1 MFKKIFVSLIFIL
14 SILSSS
20 SQTLQIKVIDSI
32 SEKPIAYSNVYFSNN
47 NGLITDG
54 TGNFELIKSQ
64 LSQND
69 SMYVSMIGY
78 DKKSFLVNNFNDSL
92 IKLVQSPIQLSSVFL
107 TSKKLSSDEIISSVV
122 KNIDMNYE
130 KEFTENKIYLSKKS
144 NSITQK
150 FIIDKFKSTIPKIN
164 SSLIDSLLA
173 NLKKDNNSGIE
184 TLAYYYKNFEDEA
197 QKIKIIKSRETFNK
211 PGEVLESI
219 SKKMEEAFKNEL
231 KSDSYFKI
239 KSGIFG
245 GNLDIDGLEEID
257 STNIESVKKFE
268 KKDINEKDDFVNSQ
282 IRTVNRLY
290 NSLFFEKDS
299 YLNFILKPNKYIFS
313 EPKIDFL
320 GNDLVYII
328 EATPK
333 GRGKY
338 SGILYIN
345 TDDFA
350 VVRIDFKNIKP
361 VYNIKLLGV
370 FVNIYL
376 RDGKMILSKFKNKKY
391 SLSYFK
397 INSGRRVGFDRPL
410 KLIEKNKNVKGRR
423 KQNQISF
430 KMDIISDEKT
440 MTELQVFESKK
451 ISKEEFENIKNKNQV
466 LPEYSEEFTSNF
478 WEEFY

>member
-14 SILSSS
+14 SILNSS
-20 SQTLQIKVIDSI
+20 SQTLQINVIDSI

-47 NGLITDG
+47 TGLITDG

-64 LSQND
+64 LSKND

-92 IKLVQSPIQLSSVFL
+92 IKLVQSPIKLSSVFL
-107 TSKKLSSDEIISSVV
+107 TSKKLSSDEIISSVI
-122 KNIDMNYE
+122 KNIEMNYE
-130 KEFTENKIYLSKKS
+130 KEFTENKIYLSRKS
-144 NSITQK
+144 NSITEK
-150 FIIDKFKSTIPKIN
+150 FTIDKFKSTVPNIN

-173 NLKKDNNSGIE
+173 NLKKDNNSGLE

-197 QKIKIIKSRETFNK
+197 QKIKIIKSRKTYNK
-211 PGEVLESI
+211 QGEVLESI

-268 KKDINEKDDFVNSQ
+268 KKEINEKDDFANSQ

-313 EPKIDFL
+313 EPTIDFL

-328 EATPK
+328 EAIPK

-338 SGILYIN
+338 LGILYIN

-361 VYNIKLLGV
+361 VYNLKLLGV

-376 RDGKMILSKFKNKKY
+376 RDGKMILSKFENKKY

-430 KMDIISDEKT
+430 RMDIISDEKT
-440 MTELQVFESKK
+440 ITELQVFESKK
-451 ISKEEFENIKNKNQV
+451 ISKDEFENLKNKNQV
-466 LPEYSEEFTSNF
+466 LPKYSEEFTSNF
-478 WEEFY
+478 WEEF

>member
-14 SILSSS
+14 SILNSS

-92 IKLVQSPIQLSSVFL
+92 IKLVQSPIKLSSVFL
-107 TSKKLSSDEIISSVV
+107 TSKKLRSGEIISSVI
-122 KNIDMNYE
+122 KNIEMNYE
-130 KEFTENKIYLSKKS
+130 KEFTENKIYLSRKS
-144 NSITQK
+144 NSITEK
-150 FIIDKFKSTIPKIN
+150 FTIDKFKSMVPNIN

-173 NLKKDNNSGIE
+173 NLKKDNNSGLQ
-184 TLAYYYKNFEDEA
+184 TLAYYYKNFEEEA
-197 QKIKIIKSRETFNK
+197 QKIKIIKSRETHNK
-211 PGEVLESI
+211 QGEVLESI

-245 GNLDIDGLEEID
+245 GNLDLDGLEEID
-257 STNIESVKKFE
+257 STNAESLKKFE
-268 KKDINEKDDFVNSQ
+268 KKEIKERDDFANSQ
-282 IRTVNRLY
+282 IRTINRLY
-290 NSLFFEKDS
+290 NSLFFDKDS
-299 YLNFILKPNKYIFS
+299 YLNFIIKPNKYVFS

-361 VYNIKLLGV
+361 VYNLKLLGV

-376 RDGKMILSKFKNKKY
+376 REGKMILSKFENNKY

-430 KMDIISDEKT
+430 RTDIIFDEKT
-440 MTELQVFESKK
+440 ITELQVFESKK
-451 ISKEEFENIKNKNQV
+451 ISKDEFENIKNKNQV

-478 WEEFY
+478 WEEF

>member
-1 MFKKIFVSLIFIL
+1 MFKKNFINFIFIL
-14 SILSSS
+14 SILNSS

-47 NGLITDG
+47 NGLITDSI
-54 TGNFELIKSQ
+54 GNFELIKPQ
-64 LSQND
+64 LFQND
-69 SMYVSMIGY
+69 SMFVSMIGY
-78 DKKSFLVNNFNDSL
+78 DKKSFLITNFNDTL
-92 IKLVQSPIQLSSVFL
+92 IKLVQSPIKLSSVFL
-107 TSKKLSSDEIISSVV
+107 TSKKLSSDEIISRVI
-122 KNIDMNYE
+122 KNIQMNYQ
-130 KEFTENKIYLSKKS
+130 KEFTENKIYLSRKS
-144 NSITQK
+144 NSFTEK
-150 FIIDKFKSTIPKIN
+150 FIIDKFKSTVPKIN

-173 NLKKDNNSGIE
+173 NLEKDNNSGLQ
-184 TLAYYYKNFEDEA
+184 TLAYYYKNFDYEA
-197 QKIKIIKSRETFNK
+197 QKIKIIKSRETYNK
-211 PGEVLESI
+211 RGEVLESI
-219 SKKMEEAFKNEL
+219 TKKMENAFKNEL

-245 GNLDIDGLEEID
+245 GNFDLDGLEEID
-257 STNIESVKKFE
+257 STNTESLKKFE
-268 KKDINEKDDFVNSQ
+268 KKEINEKDDFANSQ
-282 IRTVNRLY
+282 MRTINRLY

-333 GRGKY
+333 SRGKY
-338 SGILYIN
+338 SGTLYIN

-361 VYNIKLLGV
+361 IYNLKLLGV

-430 KMDIISDEKT
+430 RTDIIFDEKT
-440 MTELQVFESKK
+440 TTELQVFESKK

>member
-1 MFKKIFVSLIFIL
+1 MFKKIYITLIFIL
-14 SILSSS
+14 SILNSS
-20 SQTLQIKVIDSI
+20 SQTLQIQVIDSI

-64 LSQND
+64 LSKHD

-78 DKKSFLVNNFNDSL
+78 DKKSFLIKNFNDSL

-107 TSKKLSSDEIISSVV
+107 TNKKLSSDEIISSVI
-122 KNIDMNYE
+122 KNIEMNYE

-144 NSITQK
+144 NSITEK
-150 FIIDKFKSTIPKIN
+150 FTIDKFKSTVPEIN

-173 NLKKDNNSGIE
+173 NLKKDNNSGLE

-197 QKIKIIKSRETFNK
+197 QKIKIIKSRETYNK
-211 PGEVLESI
+211 QGEVLESI

-245 GNLDIDGLEEID
+245 GNLDLDGLEEID
-257 STNIESVKKFE
+257 STNTESLKKFE
-268 KKDINEKDDFVNSQ
+268 KKEINEKDDFANSQ
-282 IRTVNRLY
+282 IRTINRFY

-345 TDDFA
+345 SDDFA
-350 VVRIDFKNIKP
+350 MVRVDFKNIKP
-361 VYNIKLLGV
+361 VYNLKLLGV

-376 RDGKMILSKFKNKKY
+376 RDGKMILSKFENKKY

-397 INSGRRVGFDRPL
+397 INSGRRVGFDRPI

-430 KMDIISDEKT
+430 RMDIVSDEKT
-440 MTELQVFESKK
+440 ITELQVFESKK
-451 ISKEEFENIKNKNQV
+451 IPKNEFENLKNKNQV

-478 WEEFY
+478 WEEF

>member
-14 SILSSS
+14 SILNSS

-107 TSKKLSSDEIISSVV
+107 TSKKLSSDEIISSVI
-122 KNIDMNYE
+122 KNIEMNYE
-130 KEFTENKIYLSKKS
+130 KEFTENKIYLSRKS
-144 NSITQK
+144 NSITEK
-150 FIIDKFKSTIPKIN
+150 FTIDKFKSTVPNIN
-164 SSLIDSLLA
+164 GSLIDSLLA
-173 NLKKDNNSGIE
+173 NLKKDNNSGLQ

-197 QKIKIIKSRETFNK
+197 QKIKIIKSRETHNK
-211 PGEVLESI
+211 QGEVLESI

-268 KKDINEKDDFVNSQ
+268 KKEINEKDDFANSQ
-282 IRTVNRLY
+282 IRTINRLY

-376 RDGKMILSKFKNKKY
+376 RDGKMILSKFENKKY

-430 KMDIISDEKT
+430 RMDIVSDEKT
-440 MTELQVFESKK
+440 ITELQVFESKK
-451 ISKEEFENIKNKNQV
+451 ISKDEFENLRNKNQV

-478 WEEFY
+478 WEEF

>member
-14 SILSSS
+14 SILNSS

-78 DKKSFLVNNFNDSL
+78 DKKSFLINNFNDSL

-107 TSKKLSSDEIISSVV
+107 TSKKLSSDEIISSVI
-122 KNIDMNYE
+122 KNIEMNYE
-130 KEFTENKIYLSKKS
+130 KEFTENKIYLSRKS
-144 NSITQK
+144 NSITEK
-150 FIIDKFKSTIPKIN
+150 FTIDKFKSTVPNIN
-164 SSLIDSLLA
+164 GSLIDSLLA
-173 NLKKDNNSGIE
+173 NLKKDNNSGLE
-184 TLAYYYKNFEDEA
+184 TLAYYYKNFEEEA
-197 QKIKIIKSRETFNK
+197 QKIKIIKSRETYNK
-211 PGEVLESI
+211 QGEVLESI

-239 KSGIFG
+239 RSGIFG

-268 KKDINEKDDFVNSQ
+268 KKEINEKDDFANSQ
-282 IRTVNRLY
+282 IRTINRLY

-376 RDGKMILSKFKNKKY
+376 RDGKMILSKFENKKY

-397 INSGRRVGFDRPL
+397 INSGRRVRFDRPL

-430 KMDIISDEKT
+430 RMDIISDEKT
-440 MTELQVFESKK
+440 ITELQVFESKK
-451 ISKEEFENIKNKNQV
+451 IPKNEFENLKNRNQV

-478 WEEFY
+478 WEEF

>member
-14 SILSSS
+14 SILNSS

-78 DKKSFLVNNFNDSL
+78 DKKSFLINNFNDSL

-107 TSKKLSSDEIISSVV
+107 TSKKLSSDEIILSVI
-122 KNIDMNYE
+122 KNIEMNYE
-130 KEFTENKIYLSKKS
+130 KEFTENKIYLSRKS
-144 NSITQK
+144 NSITEK
-150 FIIDKFKSTIPKIN
+150 FTIDKFKSTVPNIN
-164 SSLIDSLLA
+164 GSLIDSLLA
-173 NLKKDNNSGIE
+173 NLKKDNNSGLQ

-197 QKIKIIKSRETFNK
+197 QKIKIIKSRETHNK
-211 PGEVLESI
+211 QGEVLESI

-268 KKDINEKDDFVNSQ
+268 KKEINEKDDFANSQ
-282 IRTVNRLY
+282 IRTINRLY

-361 VYNIKLLGV
+361 VYNLKLLGV

-376 RDGKMILSKFKNKKY
+376 RDGKMILSKFENKKY

-430 KMDIISDEKT
+430 RMDIISDEKT
-440 MTELQVFESKK
+440 ITELQVFDSKK
-451 ISKEEFENIKNKNQV
+451 ISKEEFENLKNKNQV
-466 LPEYSEEFTSNF
+466 LPEYSEEFISNF
-478 WEEFY
+478 WEEF

>member
-1 MFKKIFVSLIFIL
+1 MFKKIFVYLIFIL
-14 SILSSS
+14 SILNSS

-78 DKKSFLVNNFNDSL
+78 DKKSFLINNFNDSL

-107 TSKKLSSDEIISSVV
+107 TSKKLSSDEIISSVI
-122 KNIDMNYE
+122 KNIEMNYE
-130 KEFTENKIYLSKKS
+130 KEFTENKIYLSRKS
-144 NSITQK
+144 NSITEK
-150 FIIDKFKSTIPKIN
+150 FTIDKFKSTVPNIN
-164 SSLIDSLLA
+164 GSLIDSLLA
-173 NLKKDNNSGIE
+173 NLKKDNNSGLQ

-197 QKIKIIKSRETFNK
+197 QKIKIIKSRETHNK
-211 PGEVLESI
+211 QGEVLESI

-268 KKDINEKDDFVNSQ
+268 KKEINEKDDFANSQ
-282 IRTVNRLY
+282 IRTINRLY

-376 RDGKMILSKFKNKKY
+376 RDGKMILSKFENKKY

-430 KMDIISDEKT
+430 RMDIISDEKT
-440 MTELQVFESKK
+440 ITELQVFDSKK
-451 ISKEEFENIKNKNQV
+451 ISKEEFENLKNKNQV
-466 LPEYSEEFTSNF
+466 LPEYSEEFISNF
-478 WEEFY
+478 WEEF

>member
-1 MFKKIFVSLIFIL
+1 MFKKIFVYLIFIL
-14 SILSSS
+14 SILNSS

-107 TSKKLSSDEIISSVV
+107 TSKKLSSDEIISSVI
-122 KNIDMNYE
+122 KNIEMNYE
-130 KEFTENKIYLSKKS
+130 KEFTENKIYLSRKS
-144 NSITQK
+144 NSITEK
-150 FIIDKFKSTIPKIN
+150 FTIDKFKSTVPNIN
-164 SSLIDSLLA
+164 GSLIDSLLA
-173 NLKKDNNSGIE
+173 NLKKDNNSGLQ

-197 QKIKIIKSRETFNK
+197 QKIKIIKSRETHNK
-211 PGEVLESI
+211 QGEVLESI

-268 KKDINEKDDFVNSQ
+268 KKEINEKDDFANSQ
-282 IRTVNRLY
+282 IRTINRLY

-376 RDGKMILSKFKNKKY
+376 RDGKMILSKFENKKY

-430 KMDIISDEKT
+430 RMDIISDEKT
-440 MTELQVFESKK
+440 ITELQVFDSKK
-451 ISKEEFENIKNKNQV
+451 ISKEEFENLKNKNQV
-466 LPEYSEEFTSNF
+466 LPEYSEEFISNF
-478 WEEFY
+478 WEEF

>member
-107 TSKKLSSDEIISSVV
+107 TSKKLSSDEIISSVI
-122 KNIDMNYE
+122 KNIEMNYE
-130 KEFTENKIYLSKKS
+130 KEFTENKIYLSRKS
-144 NSITQK
+144 NSITEK
-150 FIIDKFKSTIPKIN
+150 FKIDKFKSTVPNIN

-173 NLKKDNNSGIE
+173 NLKKDNNSGLE

-370 FVNIYL
+370 FVNIYI

>member
-14 SILSSS
+14 SILNSS

-78 DKKSFLVNNFNDSL
+78 DKKSFLIKNFNDSL
-92 IKLVQSPIQLSSVFL
+92 IKLVQSPIKLSSVFL
-107 TSKKLSSDEIISSVV
+107 TSKKLSSDEIISSVI
-122 KNIDMNYE
+122 KNIEMNYE
-130 KEFTENKIYLSKKS
+130 KEFTENKIYLSRKS
-144 NSITQK
+144 NSITEK
-150 FIIDKFKSTIPKIN
+150 FTIDKFKSTVPNIN

-173 NLKKDNNSGIE
+173 NLKKDNNSGLE

-197 QKIKIIKSRETFNK
+197 QKIKIIKSRETYNK
-211 PGEVLESI
+211 QGEVLESI

-239 KSGIFG
+239 RSGIFG
-245 GNLDIDGLEEID
+245 GNLDIDGLEEVD

-268 KKDINEKDDFVNSQ
+268 KKEINEKDDFANSQ

-313 EPKIDFL
+313 DPKIDFL

-376 RDGKMILSKFKNKKY
+376 RDGKMILSKFENKKY

-430 KMDIISDEKT
+430 RMDIISDEKT
-440 MTELQVFESKK
+440 ITELQVFESKK
-451 ISKEEFENIKNKNQV
+451 ISKEEFENLKNKNQV
-466 LPEYSEEFTSNF
+466 LPEYSEEFISNF
-478 WEEFY
+478 WEEF

>member
-14 SILSSS
+14 SILNSS

-107 TSKKLSSDEIISSVV
+107 TSKKLSSDEIILSVI
-122 KNIDMNYE
+122 KNIEMNYE
-130 KEFTENKIYLSKKS
+130 KEFTENKIYLSRKS
-144 NSITQK
+144 NSITEK
-150 FIIDKFKSTIPKIN
+150 FTIDKFKSTVPNIN

-173 NLKKDNNSGIE
+173 NLKKDNNSGLE

-197 QKIKIIKSRETFNK
+197 QKIKIIKSRETYNK
-211 PGEVLESI
+211 QGEVLESI

-239 KSGIFG
+239 RSGIFG

-268 KKDINEKDDFVNSQ
+268 KKEINEKDDFANSQ
-282 IRTVNRLY
+282 IRTINRLY

-376 RDGKMILSKFKNKKY
+376 RDGKMILSKFENKKY

-430 KMDIISDEKT
+430 RMDIISDEKT
-440 MTELQVFESKK
+440 ITELQVFDSKK
-451 ISKEEFENIKNKNQV
+451 ISKEEFENLKNKNQV
-466 LPEYSEEFTSNF
+466 LPEYSEEFISNF
-478 WEEFY
+478 WEEF

>member
-14 SILSSS
+14 SILNSS
-20 SQTLQIKVIDSI
+20 SQTLQVKVIDSI
-32 SEKPIAYSNVYFSNN
+32 SEIPIAYSNVYFSNN

-54 TGNFELIKSQ
+54 IGNFELIKSQ

-92 IKLVQSPIQLSSVFL
+92 IKLVQSPIKLSSVFL
-107 TSKKLSSDEIISSVV
+107 TSKKLSSDEIISSVI
-122 KNIDMNYE
+122 KNIEINYE
-130 KEFTENKIYLSKKS
+130 KEFTENKIYLSRKS
-144 NSITQK
+144 NSITEK
-150 FIIDKFKSTIPKIN
+150 FTIDKFKSTVPNIN

-173 NLKKDNNSGIE
+173 NLKKDNNSGLE

-197 QKIKIIKSRETFNK
+197 QKIKIIKSRETYNK
-211 PGEVLESI
+211 QGEVLESI

-239 KSGIFG
+239 RSGIFG

-268 KKDINEKDDFVNSQ
+268 KKEINEKDDFANSQ

-313 EPKIDFL
+313 DPKIDFL

-361 VYNIKLLGV
+361 IYNLKLLGV

-376 RDGKMILSKFKNKKY
+376 RDGKMILSKFENKKY

-430 KMDIISDEKT
+430 RMDIISDEKT
-440 MTELQVFESKK
+440 KTELQVFKSKK
-451 ISKEEFENIKNKNQV
+451 ISKDEFENLKNKNQV

-478 WEEFY
+478 WEEF

>member
-14 SILSSS
+14 SILNSS

-78 DKKSFLVNNFNDSL
+78 DKKSFLINNFNDSL

-107 TSKKLSSDEIISSVV
+107 TSKKLSSDEIISSVI
-122 KNIDMNYE
+122 KNIEMNYE
-130 KEFTENKIYLSKKS
+130 KEFTENKIYLSRKS
-144 NSITQK
+144 NSITEK
-150 FIIDKFKSTIPKIN
+150 FKIDKFKSTVPNIN
-164 SSLIDSLLA
+164 GSLIDSLLA
-173 NLKKDNNSGIE
+173 NLKKDNNSGLQ

-197 QKIKIIKSRETFNK
+197 QKIKIIKSRETHNK
-211 PGEVLESI
+211 QGEVLESI

-239 KSGIFG
+239 RSGIFG

-268 KKDINEKDDFVNSQ
+268 KKEINEKDDFANSQ
-282 IRTVNRLY
+282 IRTINRLY

-361 VYNIKLLGV
+361 IYNIKLLGV

-376 RDGKMILSKFKNKKY
+376 RDGKMILSKFENKKY

-430 KMDIISDEKT
+430 RMDIISDEKT
-440 MTELQVFESKK
+440 ITELQVFDSKK
-451 ISKEEFENIKNKNQV
+451 ISKEEFENLKNKNQV
-466 LPEYSEEFTSNF
+466 LPEYSEEFISNF
-478 WEEFY
+478 WEEF

>member
-14 SILSSS
+14 SILNSS

-92 IKLVQSPIQLSSVFL
+92 IKLVQSPIKLSSVFL
-107 TSKKLSSDEIISSVV
+107 TSKKLSSDEIISSVI

-130 KEFTENKIYLSKKS
+130 KEFTENKIYLSRKS
-144 NSITQK
+144 NSITEK
-150 FIIDKFKSTIPKIN
+150 FTIDKFKSTVPEIN

-173 NLKKDNNSGIE
+173 NLKKDNNSGLE
-184 TLAYYYKNFEDEA
+184 TLAYYYKNFEEEA
-197 QKIKIIKSRETFNK
+197 QKIKIIKSRETYNK
-211 PGEVLESI
+211 QGEVLESI

-239 KSGIFG
+239 RSGIFG
-245 GNLDIDGLEEID
+245 GNLDIDGLEEVD

-268 KKDINEKDDFVNSQ
+268 KKEINEKDDFANSQ

-376 RDGKMILSKFKNKKY
+376 RDGKMILSKFENKKY

-430 KMDIISDEKT
+430 RMDIISDEKT
-440 MTELQVFESKK
+440 ITELQVFESKK
-451 ISKEEFENIKNKNQV
+451 ISKDEFENLKNKNQV
-466 LPEYSEEFTSNF
+466 LPEYSEEFISNF
-478 WEEFY
+478 WEEF

>member
-14 SILSSS
+14 SILNSS

-92 IKLVQSPIQLSSVFL
+92 IKLVQSPIKLSSVFL
-107 TSKKLSSDEIISSVV
+107 TSKKLSSNEIISSVI
-122 KNIDMNYE
+122 KNIEMNYE
-130 KEFTENKIYLSKKS
+130 KEFTENKIYLSRKS
-144 NSITQK
+144 NSITEK
-150 FIIDKFKSTIPKIN
+150 FTIDKFKSTVPNIN

-173 NLKKDNNSGIE
+173 NLKKDNNSGLQ
-184 TLAYYYKNFEDEA
+184 TLAYYYKNFEEEA
-197 QKIKIIKSRETFNK
+197 QKIKIIKSRETHNK
-211 PGEVLESI
+211 QGEVLESI

-268 KKDINEKDDFVNSQ
+268 KKEINEKDDFANSQ
-282 IRTVNRLY
+282 VRTVNRLY

-313 EPKIDFL
+313 EPKIDVL

-430 KMDIISDEKT
+430 RMDIISDEKT
-440 MTELQVFESKK
+440 ETELQVFKSKK
-451 ISKEEFENIKNKNQV
+451 ISKDEFENLKNKNQV

-478 WEEFY
+478 WEEF

>member
-14 SILSSS
+14 SILNSS
-20 SQTLQIKVIDSI
+20 SQTLQINVIDSI

-47 NGLITDG
+47 TGLITDG

-107 TSKKLSSDEIISSVV
+107 TSKKLSSDEIISSVI
-122 KNIDMNYE
+122 KNIEMNYE
-130 KEFTENKIYLSKKS
+130 KEFTENKIYLSRKS
-144 NSITQK
+144 NSITEK
-150 FIIDKFKSTIPKIN
+150 FTIDKFKSTVPNIN

-173 NLKKDNNSGIE
+173 NLKKDNNSGLQ

-197 QKIKIIKSRETFNK
+197 QKIKIIKSSETHNK
-211 PGEVLESI
+211 QGEVLESI

-268 KKDINEKDDFVNSQ
+268 KKEINEKDDFANSQ

-376 RDGKMILSKFKNKKY
+376 RDGKMILSKFENKKY

-430 KMDIISDEKT
+430 RMDIISDEKT
-440 MTELQVFESKK
+440 ITELQVFKSKK
-451 ISKEEFENIKNKNQV
+451 ISKDEFENLKNKNQV

-478 WEEFY
+478 WEEF

>member
-14 SILSSS
+14 SILNSS

-64 LSQND
+64 LSQHD

-78 DKKSFLVNNFNDSL
+78 DKKSFLIKNFNDSL
-92 IKLVQSPIQLSSVFL
+92 IKLVQSPIKLSSVFL
-107 TSKKLSSDEIISSVV
+107 TSKKLSSDEIISSVI
-122 KNIDMNYE
+122 KNIEINYE
-130 KEFTENKIYLSKKS
+130 KEFTENKIYLSRKS
-144 NSITQK
+144 NSITEK
-150 FIIDKFKSTIPKIN
+150 FTIDKFKSTVPNIN

-173 NLKKDNNSGIE
+173 NLKKDNNSGLE

-197 QKIKIIKSRETFNK
+197 QKIKIIKSRETYNK
-211 PGEVLESI
+211 QGEVLESI

-239 KSGIFG
+239 RSGIFG
-245 GNLDIDGLEEID
+245 GNLDIDGLEEVD

-268 KKDINEKDDFVNSQ
+268 KKEINEKDDFANSQ

-313 EPKIDFL
+313 DPKIDFL

-376 RDGKMILSKFKNKKY
+376 RDGKMILSKFENKKY

-430 KMDIISDEKT
+430 RMDIVSDEKT
-440 MTELQVFESKK
+440 ITELQVFESKK
-451 ISKEEFENIKNKNQV
+451 ISKDEFENLKNKNQV

-478 WEEFY
+478 WEEF

>member
-1 MFKKIFVSLIFIL
+1 MFKKIYITLIFIL
-14 SILSSS
+14 SILNSS
-20 SQTLQIKVIDSI
+20 SQTLQIQVIDSI

-64 LSQND
+64 LSKHD

-78 DKKSFLVNNFNDSL
+78 DKKSFLIKNFNDSL

-107 TSKKLSSDEIISSVV
+107 TNKKLSSDEIISSVI
-122 KNIDMNYE
+122 KNIEMNYE

-144 NSITQK
+144 NSITEK
-150 FIIDKFKSTIPKIN
+150 FIIDKFKSTVPEIN

-173 NLKKDNNSGIE
+173 NLKKDNNSGLE

-197 QKIKIIKSRETFNK
+197 QKIKIIKSRETYNK
-211 PGEVLESI
+211 QGEVLESI

-245 GNLDIDGLEEID
+245 GNLDLDGLEEID
-257 STNIESVKKFE
+257 STNTESLKKFE
-268 KKDINEKDDFVNSQ
+268 KKEINEKDDFANSQ
-282 IRTVNRLY
+282 IRTINRFY

-345 TDDFA
+345 SDDFA
-350 VVRIDFKNIKP
+350 MVRVDFKNIKP
-361 VYNIKLLGV
+361 VYNLKLLGV

-376 RDGKMILSKFKNKKY
+376 RDGKMILSKFENKKY

-397 INSGRRVGFDRPL
+397 INSGRRVGFDRPI

-430 KMDIISDEKT
+430 RMDIVSDEKT
-440 MTELQVFESKK
+440 ITELQVFESKK
-451 ISKEEFENIKNKNQV
+451 IPKNEFENLKNKNQV

-478 WEEFY
+478 WEEF

>member
-14 SILSSS
+14 SILNSS

-92 IKLVQSPIQLSSVFL
+92 IKLVQSPIKLSSVFL
-107 TSKKLSSDEIISSVV
+107 TSKKLSSDEIISSVI
-122 KNIDMNYE
+122 KNIEINYE
-130 KEFTENKIYLSKKS
+130 KEFTENKIYLSRKS
-144 NSITQK
+144 NSITEK
-150 FIIDKFKSTIPKIN
+150 FTIDKFKSTVPNIN

-173 NLKKDNNSGIE
+173 NLKKDNNSGLE

-197 QKIKIIKSRETFNK
+197 QKIKIIKSRETYNK
-211 PGEVLESI
+211 QGEVLESI

-239 KSGIFG
+239 RSGIFG

-268 KKDINEKDDFVNSQ
+268 KKEINEKDDFANSQ

-313 EPKIDFL
+313 DPKIDFL

-361 VYNIKLLGV
+361 VYNLKLLGV

-376 RDGKMILSKFKNKKY
+376 RDGKMILSKFENKKY

-430 KMDIISDEKT
+430 RMDIISDEKT
-440 MTELQVFESKK
+440 KTELQVFKSKK
-451 ISKEEFENIKNKNQV
+451 ISKDEFENLKNKNQV

-478 WEEFY
+478 WEEF

>member
-1 MFKKIFVSLIFIL
+1 MFKKIFVILIFIL
-14 SILSSS
+14 SILNSS

-107 TSKKLSSDEIISSVV
+107 TSKKLSSDEIISSVI
-122 KNIDMNYE
+122 KNIEMNYE
-130 KEFTENKIYLSKKS
+130 KEFTENKIYLSRKS
-144 NSITQK
+144 NSITEK
-150 FIIDKFKSTIPKIN
+150 FTIDKFKSTVPEIN
-164 SSLIDSLLA
+164 RSLIDSLLA
-173 NLKKDNNSGIE
+173 NLKKDNNSGLQ

-197 QKIKIIKSRETFNK
+197 QKIKIIKSRETHNK
-211 PGEVLESI
+211 QGEVLESI

-239 KSGIFG
+239 RSGIFG

-268 KKDINEKDDFVNSQ
+268 KKEINEKDNFANSQ
-282 IRTVNRLY
+282 IRAVNRLY

-376 RDGKMILSKFKNKKY
+376 RDGKMILSKFENKKY

-430 KMDIISDEKT
+430 RMDIVSDEKT
-440 MTELQVFESKK
+440 ITELQVFESKK
-451 ISKEEFENIKNKNQV
+451 ISKDEFENLKNKNQL
-466 LPEYSEEFTSNF
+466 LPEYAEEFTSNF
-478 WEEFY
+478 WEEF

>member
-14 SILSSS
+14 SILNSS

-78 DKKSFLVNNFNDSL
+78 DKKSFLINNFNDSL

-107 TSKKLSSDEIISSVV
+107 TSKKLSSDEIISSVI
-122 KNIDMNYE
+122 KNIEMNYE
-130 KEFTENKIYLSKKS
+130 KEFTENKIYLSRKS
-144 NSITQK
+144 NSITEK
-150 FIIDKFKSTIPKIN
+150 FTIDKFKSTVPNIN
-164 SSLIDSLLA
+164 GSLIDSLLA
-173 NLKKDNNSGIE
+173 NLKKDNNSGLQ

-197 QKIKIIKSRETFNK
+197 QKIKIIKSRETHNK
-211 PGEVLESI
+211 QGEVLESI

-268 KKDINEKDDFVNSQ
+268 KKEINEKDDFANSQ
-282 IRTVNRLY
+282 IRTINRLY

-376 RDGKMILSKFKNKKY
+376 RDGKMILSKFENKKY

-430 KMDIISDEKT
+430 RMDIISDEKT
-440 MTELQVFESKK
+440 ITELQVFDSKK
-451 ISKEEFENIKNKNQV
+451 ISKEEFENLKNKNQV
-466 LPEYSEEFTSNF
+466 LPEYSEEFISNF
-478 WEEFY
+478 WEEF

>member
-1 MFKKIFVSLIFIL
+1 MFKKNFINFIFIL
-14 SILSSS
+14 SILNSS

-47 NGLITDG
+47 NGLITDSI
-54 TGNFELIKSQ
+54 GNFELIKPQ
-64 LSQND
+64 LFQND

-78 DKKSFLVNNFNDSL
+78 EKKSFLITNFNDTL
-92 IKLVQSPIQLSSVFL
+92 IKLVQSPIKLSSVFL
-107 TSKKLSSDEIISSVV
+107 TSKKLSSDEIISRVI
-122 KNIDMNYE
+122 KNIQMNYQ
-130 KEFTENKIYLSKKS
+130 KEFTENKIYLSRKS
-144 NSITQK
+144 NSFTEK
-150 FIIDKFKSTIPKIN
+150 FIIDKFKSTVPKIN

-173 NLKKDNNSGIE
+173 NLEKDNNSGLQ
-184 TLAYYYKNFEDEA
+184 TLAYYYKNFDYEA
-197 QKIKIIKSRETFNK
+197 QKIKIIKSRETYNK
-211 PGEVLESI
+211 RGEVLESI
-219 SKKMEEAFKNEL
+219 TKKMENAFKNEL

-245 GNLDIDGLEEID
+245 GNFDLDGLEEID
-257 STNIESVKKFE
+257 STNTESLKKFE
-268 KKDINEKDDFVNSQ
+268 KKEINEKDDFANSQ
-282 IRTVNRLY
+282 MRTINRLY

-333 GRGKY
+333 TRGKY
-338 SGILYIN
+338 SGTLYIN

-361 VYNIKLLGV
+361 IYNLKLLGV

-397 INSGRRVGFDRPL
+397 MNSGRRVGFDRPL

-430 KMDIISDEKT
+430 RTDIIFDEKT
-440 MTELQVFESKK
+440 TTELQVFESKK

-466 LPEYSEEFTSNF
+466 LPEYSEEFRSNF

>member
-14 SILSSS
+14 SILNSS
-20 SQTLQIKVIDSI
+20 SQTLQIQVIDSI

-47 NGLITDG
+47 TGLITDG

-107 TSKKLSSDEIISSVV
+107 TSKKLSSDEIISSVI
-122 KNIDMNYE
+122 KNIEMNYE
-130 KEFTENKIYLSKKS
+130 KEFTENKIYLSRKS
-144 NSITQK
+144 NSITEK
-150 FIIDKFKSTIPKIN
+150 FTIDKFKSTVPNIN
-164 SSLIDSLLA
+164 GSLIDSLLA
-173 NLKKDNNSGIE
+173 NLKKDNNSGLQ

-197 QKIKIIKSRETFNK
+197 QKIKIIKSRETYNK
-211 PGEVLESI
+211 QGEVLESI

-239 KSGIFG
+239 RSGIFG
-245 GNLDIDGLEEID
+245 GNLDIDGLEEVD

-268 KKDINEKDDFVNSQ
+268 KKEINEKDDFANSQ

-376 RDGKMILSKFKNKKY
+376 RDGKMILSKFENKKY

-430 KMDIISDEKT
+430 RMDIISDEKT
-440 MTELQVFESKK
+440 ITELQVFDSKK
-451 ISKEEFENIKNKNQV
+451 ISKEEFENLKNKNQV

-478 WEEFY
+478 WEEF

>member
-14 SILSSS
+14 SILNSS

-78 DKKSFLVNNFNDSL
+78 DKKSFLINNFNDSL

-107 TSKKLSSDEIISSVV
+107 TSKKLSSDEIISSVI
-122 KNIDMNYE
+122 KNIEMNYE
-130 KEFTENKIYLSKKS
+130 KEFTENKIYLSRKS
-144 NSITQK
+144 NSITEK
-150 FIIDKFKSTIPKIN
+150 FTIDKFKSTVPNIN
-164 SSLIDSLLA
+164 GSLIDSLLA
-173 NLKKDNNSGIE
+173 NLKKDNNSGLQ

-197 QKIKIIKSRETFNK
+197 QKIKIIKSRETYNK
-211 PGEVLESI
+211 QGEVLESI

-268 KKDINEKDDFVNSQ
+268 KKEINEKDDFANSQ
-282 IRTVNRLY
+282 IRTINRLY

-376 RDGKMILSKFKNKKY
+376 RDGKMILSKFENKKY

-430 KMDIISDEKT
+430 RMDIISDEKT
-440 MTELQVFESKK
+440 ITELQVFDSKK
-451 ISKEEFENIKNKNQV
+451 ISKEEFENLKNKNQV
-466 LPEYSEEFTSNF
+466 LPEYSEEFISNF
-478 WEEFY
+478 WEEF

>member
-1 MFKKIFVSLIFIL
+1 M
-14 SILSSS
+14 
-20 SQTLQIKVIDSI
+20 
-32 SEKPIAYSNVYFSNN
+32 E
-47 NGLITDG
+47 
-54 TGNFELIKSQ
+54 
-64 LSQND
+64 
-69 SMYVSMIGY
+69 
-78 DKKSFLVNNFNDSL
+78 
-92 IKLVQSPIQLSSVFL
+92 
-107 TSKKLSSDEIISSVV
+107 
-122 KNIDMNYE
+122 E
-130 KEFTENKIYLSKKS
+130 KE
-144 NSITQK
+144 
-150 FIIDKFKSTIPKIN
+150 
-164 SSLIDSLLA
+164 
-173 NLKKDNNSGIE
+173 
-184 TLAYYYKNFEDEA
+184 
-197 QKIKIIKSRETFNK
+197 IK
-211 PGEVLESI
+211 
-219 SKKMEEAFKNEL
+219 
-231 KSDSYFKI
+231 
-239 KSGIFG
+239 
-245 GNLDIDGLEEID
+245 
-257 STNIESVKKFE
+257 
-268 KKDINEKDDFVNSQ
+268 EKDDFANNQ
-282 IRTVNRLY
+282 IRAINRLY

-376 RDGKMILSKFKNKKY
+376 RDGKMILSKFENKKY

-430 KMDIISDEKT
+430 RMDIISDEKT
-440 MTELQVFESKK
+440 ITELQVFDSKK
-451 ISKEEFENIKNKNQV
+451 ISKEEFENLKNKNQV
-466 LPEYSEEFTSNF
+466 LPEYSEEFISNF
-478 WEEFY
+478 WEEF

>member
-14 SILSSS
+14 SILNSS

-78 DKKSFLVNNFNDSL
+78 DKKSFLINNFNDSL

-107 TSKKLSSDEIISSVV
+107 TSKKLSSDEIISSVI
-122 KNIDMNYE
+122 KNIEMNYE
-130 KEFTENKIYLSKKS
+130 KEFTENKIYLSRKS
-144 NSITQK
+144 NSITEK
-150 FIIDKFKSTIPKIN
+150 FTIDKFKSTVPNIN
-164 SSLIDSLLA
+164 GSLIDSLLA
-173 NLKKDNNSGIE
+173 NLKKDNNSGLE
-184 TLAYYYKNFEDEA
+184 TLAYYYKNFEEEA
-197 QKIKIIKSRETFNK
+197 QKIKIIKSRETYNK
-211 PGEVLESI
+211 QGEVLESI

-239 KSGIFG
+239 RSGIFG

-268 KKDINEKDDFVNSQ
+268 KKEINEKDDFANSQ

-376 RDGKMILSKFKNKKY
+376 RDGKMILSKFENKKY

-430 KMDIISDEKT
+430 RMDIISDEKT
-440 MTELQVFESKK
+440 ITELQVFDSKK
-451 ISKEEFENIKNKNQV
+451 ISKEEFENLKNKNQV
-466 LPEYSEEFTSNF
+466 LPEYSEEFISNF
-478 WEEFY
+478 WEEF

>member
-14 SILSSS
+14 SILNSS

-78 DKKSFLVNNFNDSL
+78 DKKSFLINNFNDSL

-107 TSKKLSSDEIISSVV
+107 TSKKLSSDEIISSVI
-122 KNIDMNYE
+122 KNIEMNYE
-130 KEFTENKIYLSKKS
+130 KEFTENKIYLSRKS
-144 NSITQK
+144 NSITEK
-150 FIIDKFKSTIPKIN
+150 FTIDKFKSTVPNIN
-164 SSLIDSLLA
+164 GSLIDSLLA
-173 NLKKDNNSGIE
+173 NLKKDNNSGLQ

-197 QKIKIIKSRETFNK
+197 QKIKIIKSRETHNK
-211 PGEVLESI
+211 QGEVLESI

-268 KKDINEKDDFVNSQ
+268 KKEINEKDDFANSQ
-282 IRTVNRLY
+282 IRTINRLY

-376 RDGKMILSKFKNKKY
+376 RDGKMILSKFQNKKY

-430 KMDIISDEKT
+430 RMDIISDEKT
-440 MTELQVFESKK
+440 ITELQVFDSKK
-451 ISKEEFENIKNKNQV
+451 ISKEEFENLKNKNQV
-466 LPEYSEEFTSNF
+466 LPEYSEEFISNF
-478 WEEFY
+478 WEEF

>member
-1 MFKKIFVSLIFIL
+1 MFKKIFVYLIFIL
-14 SILSSS
+14 SILNSS

-78 DKKSFLVNNFNDSL
+78 DKKSFLINNFNDSL
-92 IKLVQSPIQLSSVFL
+92 IKLVQSPIKLSSVFL
-107 TSKKLSSDEIISSVV
+107 TSKKLSSDEIISSVI
-122 KNIDMNYE
+122 KNIEMNYE
-130 KEFTENKIYLSKKS
+130 KEFTENKIYLSRKS
-144 NSITQK
+144 NSITEK
-150 FIIDKFKSTIPKIN
+150 FTIDKFKSTVPNIN
-164 SSLIDSLLA
+164 GSLIDSLLA
-173 NLKKDNNSGIE
+173 NLKKDNNSGLQ

-197 QKIKIIKSRETFNK
+197 QKIKIIKSRETHNK
-211 PGEVLESI
+211 QGEVLESI

-268 KKDINEKDDFVNSQ
+268 KKEINEKDDFANSQ
-282 IRTVNRLY
+282 IRTINRLY

-376 RDGKMILSKFKNKKY
+376 RDGKMILSKFENKKY

-430 KMDIISDEKT
+430 RMDIISDEKT
-440 MTELQVFESKK
+440 ITELQVFDSKK
-451 ISKEEFENIKNKNQV
+451 ISKEEFENLKNKNQV
-466 LPEYSEEFTSNF
+466 LPEYSEEFISNF
-478 WEEFY
+478 WEEF